1 MNKILRAEIWEVQVI
16 LYLILAQMVETDWIM
31 WVIRIWALISFI
43 GTLLLLIKAKAEEK
57 NTLTKEE

>member
-31 WVIRIWALISFI
+31 WVIRIWAFISLI
-43 GTLLLLIKAKAEEK
+43 GTFLLLIKAKAEEK
-57 NTLTKEE
+57 DTLTKEE

>member
-31 WVIRIWALISFI
+31 WVIRIWAFISFI
-43 GTLLLLIKAKAEEK
+43 GTLLLLIKAK
-57 NTLTKEE
+57 KEELSEGSKE

>member
-1 MNKILRAEIWEVQVI
+1 MNKILKAEIWEVQVI

-31 WVIRIWALISFI
+31 WVIRIWAFISFI